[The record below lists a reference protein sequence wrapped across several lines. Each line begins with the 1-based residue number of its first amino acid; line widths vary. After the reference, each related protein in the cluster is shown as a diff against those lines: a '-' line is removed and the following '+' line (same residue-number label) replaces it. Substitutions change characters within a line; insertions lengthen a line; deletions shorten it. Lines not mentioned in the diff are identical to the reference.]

1 MTHRTQ
7 EAEAS
12 CLYDSEASHGYIVR
26 PSLTT
31 KEKRKKEEKKKKT
44 RNKFKVLIDFQLLQ
58 FFYFIIIVVNLLLC
72 QIYKLTL
79 YHKYIVH
86 VENRTYRAHC
96 FPGPSALWGS

>member
-31 KEKRKKEEKKKKT
+31 KEKRKKEEKKK
-44 RNKFKVLIDFQLLQ
+44 RPEISLKF
-58 FFYFIIIVVNLLLC
+58 
-72 QIYKLTL
+72 
-79 YHKYIVH
+79 
-86 VENRTYRAHC
+86 
-96 FPGPSALWGS
+96 